1 MKNLLRSIIAFA
13 IISTCYNC
21 TVESDENVL
30 LEDTLITA
38 STFNSNPPPCSNQDP
53 QARITNNGTISV
65 TLEIATLDGTIL
77 HTVADLAPG
86 NVSGYLT
93 FAPGD
98 IIFNVEKNTT
108 GESDEKQIYTMNQC
122 MSFDIEV
129 APDNNLTNSTP
140 VNL

>member
-1 MKNLLRSIIAFA
+1 MKNLLKFIVAFA

-21 TVESDENVL
+21 TVESLDGAPLDGAVISAA
-30 LEDTLITA
+30 TL
-38 STFNSNPPPCSNQDP
+38 NSNPPPCSDQDP
-53 QARITNNGTISV
+53 QARITNNGTIPV
-65 TLEIATLDGTIL
+65 TLEIATVDGTIL

-93 FAPGD
+93 FAPGE
-98 IIFNVEKNTT
+98 IIFNIEKNTT
-108 GESDEKQIYTMNQC
+108 GESDEKLFYTMNQC
-122 MSFDIEV
+122 MSFDIEI

>member
-1 MKNLLRSIIAFA
+1 MKNLLKTIALA
-13 IISTCYNC
+13 IVVSTWCNC
-21 TVESDENVL
+21 SVESLDGAPIEGSVISAA
-30 LEDTLITA
+30 TLNT
-38 STFNSNPPPCSNQDP
+38 NPPPCSDQDP
-53 QARITNNGTISV
+53 QARITNNGTVPI
-65 TLEIATLDGTIL
+65 TLEIATGDGTIL

-93 FAPGD
+93 FAPGE
-98 IIFNVEKNTT
+98 IIFNVEKNAS
-108 GESDEKQIYTMNQC
+108 GESDEKLFYTMNLC

>member
-1 MKNLLRSIIAFA
+1 MKNLLQSIVAFA

-21 TVESDENVL
+21 TVESYDDAPT
-30 LEDTLITA
+30 EDALVSEATL
-38 STFNSNPPPCSNQDP
+38 NSNPPPCSDQDP
-53 QARITNNGTISV
+53 QARITNNGTIPI
-65 TLEIATLDGTIL
+65 TLEIATVDGTIL

-86 NVSGYLT
+86 NISGYLT

-98 IIFNVEKNTT
+98 IIFNIEKNTT
-108 GESDEKQIYTMNQC
+108 GESDEKLFYTMGQC

>member
-1 MKNLLRSIIAFA
+1 MKKLLQSIVAFA
-13 IISTCYNC
+13 IILTCYTC
-21 TVESDENVL
+21 TTDSYNDAP
-30 LEDTLITA
+30 LEDAVITA

-53 QARITNNGTISV
+53 QARITNNGTIPI
-65 TLEIATLDGTIL
+65 TLEIATIDGTIL

-98 IIFNVEKNTT
+98 IIFNVEKNLT
-108 GESDEKQIYTMNQC
+108 GTSDEKLFYTMNQC
-122 MSFDIEV
+122 MSFDLEV